1 MWDSFQKL
9 TLLERIYFGKVVTIH
24 GRYEF
29 SVVYGRY
36 ERPLWIQLCVCHTQ
50 FWHVHTNRFFVT
62 MPLISL
68 TMPGAVQ
75 VQTHTHTHTHTQF
88 HTYTHL
94 NTDSPLGQQVARG
107 CHHHLHGPPLW
118 HPLHRCLLH
127 VWSHWPKPCGVGHGH
142 QTFCTCYPGRWS
154 HEGLVSQV
162 SGWGCVGVCL
172 VLLCGYRRNE
182 GPVSQ
187 VGGWGYMGVWM
198 WVLFLSYGCVFK
210 AGCP

>member
-1 MWDSFQKL
+1 MAVMNSVL
-9 TLLERIYFGKVVTIH
+9 CMAVMN

-29 SVVYGRY
+29 SCVYAIRSSDMS
-36 ERPLWIQLCVCHTQ
+36 TQ
-50 FWHVHTNRFFVT
+50 IASLSQCRWYRWRCLVQCRFRH
-62 MPLISL
+62 
-68 TMPGAVQ
+68 
-75 VQTHTHTHTHTQF
+75 THTHTHTHTQF